1 MLLITVYHIEINQKK
16 QMLPGPVIIFTR
28 LHILPYAVLL
38 RNAAGISIEQ
48 KQLLCYTQ
56 FHE

>member
-1 MLLITVYHIEINQKK
+1 
-16 QMLPGPVIIFTR
+16 MLPGPVIIFTR

-48 KQLLCYTQ
+48 KQKRVASKLRQLL
-56 FHE
+56 

>member
-1 MLLITVYHIEINQKK
+1 
-16 QMLPGPVIIFTR
+16 MLPGPVIIFTR

-48 KQLLCYTQ
+48 KLLLCYTL